1 MCMLAYG
8 SISIMWPLDRVFQSG
23 FGNVDLILCRFDP
36 PEKFLHIVPVQI
48 FGLSEPSLSI
58 SYYSSVYFSPNRAHI
73 ILSASSGK
81 QALRIFRTRSGI
93 PSLEHILTA
102 ESQKVTP
109 EQV

>member
-1 MCMLAYG
+1 MLAYG
-8 SISIMWPLDRVFQSG
+8 SISIMWPLDRVFQSA
-23 FGNVDLILCRFDP
+23 FGNVDLVLCRFDP
-36 PEKFLHIVPVQI
+36 PKFLHIVPVQNL
-48 FGLSEPSLSI
+48 LSPSVIIHQCI
-58 SYYSSVYFSPNRAHI
+58 SAPNHTHI